1 MCLTGFYD
9 LLSRWI
15 VMLIVTSFHFEIDS
29 LTVDK
34 SGGVVGEMKQKSHDD
49 KMTMTIAFSKNYC
62 IDVG

>member
-1 MCLTGFYD
+1 
-9 LLSRWI
+9 
-15 VMLIVTSFHFEIDS
+15 MLIVTSFHFEIDS